1 MAFRRTALILRCLL
15 TISLSCICAM
25 AQGPPLARFGVCDS
39 RELKYPLNAKD
50 PAYRSAMQ
58 LAQTLSSH
66 GIKINCVL
74 PSKMANFFLGQ
85 KGAALFRTDHG
96 DFEALFAFQSEQ
108 FAYLAVAERPQ
119 ENSFH
124 TYDIYGTPTVRTI
137 EGREQ
142 FFLRYDTTFFV
153 TMDERLAR
161 SLAEIYGEQS
171 RLSP

>member
-1 MAFRRTALILRCLL
+1 MTLRLTNLILRCLL
-15 TISLSCICAM
+15 TISFSCICAI
-25 AQGPPLARFGVCDS
+25 AQRPPQAPPGVCDS

-66 GIKINCVL
+66 GIKVNCML
-74 PSKMANFFLGQ
+74 PSKMASFFIGQ

-96 DFEALFAFQSEQ
+96 DFVALFAFQPEQ

-119 ENSFH
+119 ENSH
-124 TYDIYGTPTVRTI
+124 HRYEIYGTPRVQTI

-142 FFLRYDTTFFV
+142 FFLRHDATFFI
-153 TMDERLAR
+153 TLDEQLAR
-161 SLAEIYGEQS
+161 SLTEIYGEQS
-171 RLSP
+171 RLNP